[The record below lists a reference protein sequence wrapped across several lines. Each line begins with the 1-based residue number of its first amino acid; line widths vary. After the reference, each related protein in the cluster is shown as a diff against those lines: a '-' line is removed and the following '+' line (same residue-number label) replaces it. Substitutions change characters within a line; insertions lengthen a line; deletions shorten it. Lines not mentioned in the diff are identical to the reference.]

1 MSLIKL
7 NPKEIEVIKASIELR
22 RKSVENN
29 LDQISKLD
37 DIVERLNS
45 YVIDLKPL
53 QRAKLIGCIREY
65 LIYPNEDLFK
75 LSDYEVFCSVEEV
88 KDRMRKVDI
97 GLSAMNKLKKKKDKK
112 FRIFEDTIEKVNQ
125 LASKKKVYFS
135 ETENG
140 KVYKIG
146 IVGANGKGIK
156 IEADGS
162 PIENFKLE
170 KVHKDWFMKSSSP
183 KEIIA
188 KIENYGQRNRLTE
201 NQIRAKEILKKE
213 ACV

>member
-1 MSLIKL
+1 MSLIQL

-22 RKSVENN
+22 IKSVEDNH
-29 LDQISKLD
+29 DQISKLD

-65 LIYPNEDLFK
+65 LIYPNENLFK

-162 PIENFKLE
+162 PIEYFKLE
-170 KVHKDWFMKSSSP
+170 KVHKGWFMKSSSP